1 MKLVL
6 PTAEYKASLLAAA
19 AEHEAAGETL
29 DYTMLPTF
37 DDFDE
42 GLLRLQDHAAGRNLE
57 PGWVADTTYWLVD
70 DGEYIGRI
78 SVRHQLND
86 RLRQVGGHIG
96 YNIRPSKRRQGCGGH
111 ILRLVLPE
119 AKQLGIN
126 PALVTCN
133 DDNIASW
140 KIIEANGGK
149 LENKIELD
157 GRLIRHYWVETA

>member
-6 PTAEYKASLLAAA
+6 PTAEYKASLLASAN
-19 AEHEAAGETL
+19 EHLSAGETL
-29 DYTMLPTF
+29 DYTMRPTF
-37 DDFDE
+37 DDFDA
-42 GLLRLQDHAAGRNLE
+42 GLLRLQDKSAGRSLE
-57 PGWVADTTYWLVD
+57 PGWVADTTFWLVD
-70 DGEYIGRI
+70 GGEYIGRI
-78 SVRHQLND
+78 SVRHELND

-96 YNIRPSKRRQGCGGH
+96 YSIRPSKRRRGYGSH

-126 PALVTCN
+126 PALLTCD
-133 DDNIASW
+133 DDNTASW

-157 GRLIRHYWVETA
+157 GKLIRRYWLETA